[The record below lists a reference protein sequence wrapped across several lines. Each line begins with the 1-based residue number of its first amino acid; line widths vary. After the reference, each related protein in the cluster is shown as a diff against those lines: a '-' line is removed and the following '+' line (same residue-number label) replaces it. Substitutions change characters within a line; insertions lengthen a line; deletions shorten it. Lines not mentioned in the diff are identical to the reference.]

1 MWKYMRQHL
10 LLFFGAVLVCPLS
23 LAIQMKAQLLK
34 GEVLN
39 SALRGELFST
49 QGPLP
54 ALLLYFFFSVL
65 LAFVYAT
72 LRTHFAQRC
81 TQTIRQAFF
90 KSYLSRSFRQ
100 FRALSEGEVIAQY
113 SQQISTIEFEYFVT
127 LGLLA
132 EMIVTV
138 IFAVGTLIYIH
149 ALLGIIYAFLLAL
162 PLLIPPLFKKII
174 QQAAEERLK
183 TNKSFTGNLSSYLK
197 VFELIKNMQIEQRI
211 ARDFDQGNDELRRAE
226 LALEKKKAAGFS
238 ISFLTSLLGQF
249 GAVAVTGYLI
259 FRGKLEA
266 GSFISVTGI
275 TMACGAPLYWIS
287 NHWQTLISSRAARR
301 DVLTFLADAEDRS
314 LVESSYP
321 AIQPELLRE
330 SAGSAR
336 ARRRQ
341 RSKPASA
348 VTSAITAP
356 PKVEYRNVSF
366 GFQSEQM
373 LIENFS
379 VTLEAGSHTLITGPS
394 GCGKSTLANLLL
406 RYDDVLKG
414 EILIDGRKL
423 LEIGDFSSFSSVS
436 RQEAILFSDSFRENL
451 TLGNP
456 DICDEEVFTLLKK
469 VGLEKWADKSS
480 LDKSVEAQGENLS
493 GGEKKRLSLVR
504 TLLHKTPLIILD
516 EPLANIDPDNIER
529 IETLI
534 TCLDSCTLL
543 VISHQGSEAF
553 RASFDR
559 IIEFE
564 GGGKIEIS
572 AAP

>member
-39 SALRGELFST
+39 SALRGDLFSA

-54 ALLLYFFFSVL
+54 ALLLYFFLSVL
-65 LAFVYAT
+65 LAFIYAT

-113 SQQISTIEFEYFVT
+113 SQQMSSIEFEFFVT

-138 IFAVGTLIYIH
+138 IFAVATLIYIH

-174 QQAAEERLK
+174 QQAAEEKLK
-183 TNKSFTGNLSSYLK
+183 MSKSFTSNLSSYFK
-197 VFELIKNMQIEQRI
+197 VFELIKNMQIEHRI
-211 ARDFDQGNDELRRAE
+211 SKDFDQSNNELRRAD

-249 GAVAVTGYLI
+249 GAVAVTAYLI

-301 DVLTFLADAEDRS
+301 DVLAFLAEAENRT
-314 LVESSYP
+314 LIESSYP
-321 AIQPELLRE
+321 SLRPDLLSEVCGNRKV
-330 SAGSAR
+330 S
-336 ARRRQ
+336 RRKQ
-341 RSKPASA
+341 SKPSHSA
-348 VTSAITAP
+348 PPLLTAP

-366 GFQSEQM
+366 GYQPELM
-373 LIENFS
+373 LIENLS
-379 VTLEAGSHTLITGPS
+379 LKLKAGSHTLITGPS

-406 RYDDVLKG
+406 RYDDTLSG
-414 EILIDGRKL
+414 EILIDGHKL
-423 LEIGDFSSFSSVS
+423 QEMGDISSFASVS
-436 RQEAILFSDSFRENL
+436 RQEAILFSDSLRENL

-456 DICDEEVFTLLKK
+456 NICDEEVFALLKK

-480 LDKSVEAQGENLS
+480 LDKSVEGQGENLS

-504 TLLHKTPLIILD
+504 TLLRKTPLVILD

-529 IETLI
+529 VETLI
-534 TCLDSCTLL
+534 TCLDNCTLL
-543 VISHQGSEAF
+543 VISHQGSEVF
-553 RASFDR
+553 RASFDQ

>member
-39 SALRGELFST
+39 SALHGDLFST

-54 ALLLYFFFSVL
+54 ALLLYFFLSVL

-113 SQQISTIEFEYFVT
+113 SQQITNIEFEFFVT
-127 LGLLA
+127 LGILA

-149 ALLGIIYAFLLAL
+149 ALLGMIYAFLLAI
-162 PLLIPPLFKKII
+162 PLLIPPLFEKII

-197 VFELIKNMQIEQRI
+197 VFELIKNMQIEERI

-249 GAVAVTGYLI
+249 GAVALTAYLI

-275 TMACGAPLYWIS
+275 TMVCGAPLYWIS
-287 NHWQTLISSRAARR
+287 NLWQTLISSRAARR
-301 DVLTFLADAEDRS
+301 DVLTFLADAEDRI

-321 AIQPELLRE
+321 AIQPELFKE
-330 SAGSAR
+330 SAVCAR

-341 RSKPASA
+341 RSKPVPA
-348 VTSAITAP
+348 VTTTITTP

-379 VTLEAGSHTLITGPS
+379 ATLEAGSHTLITGPS

-414 EILIDGRKL
+414 EILIDGYKL
-423 LEIGDFSSFSSVS
+423 QEIGDFSSFSSVS

-456 DICDEEVFTLLKK
+456 NICDEEVFALLKK

-480 LDKSVEAQGENLS
+480 LDKSVEGQGENLS

-504 TLLHKTPLIILD
+504 TLLRKTPLIILD

-529 IETLI
+529 VETLI
-534 TCLDSCTLL
+534 TCLDNCTLL
-543 VISHQGSEAF
+543 VISHQGSEVF
-553 RASFDR
+553 RASFDQ